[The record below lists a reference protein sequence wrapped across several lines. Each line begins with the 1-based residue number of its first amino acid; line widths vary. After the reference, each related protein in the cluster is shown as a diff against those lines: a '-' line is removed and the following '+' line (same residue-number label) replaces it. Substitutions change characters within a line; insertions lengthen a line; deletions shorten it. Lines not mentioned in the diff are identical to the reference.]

1 MIKEI
6 FNGTAIKDIKNLFR
20 LKIQVKLIKNI
31 TLRNIKNLFDH
42 KKEEN
47 YCKAVRVN
55 NFWSNNCI

>member
-31 TLRNIKNLFDH
+31 ALRNIKNLFDH